1 MSKAKT
7 KKTTKKKPPPT
18 HSIVR
23 SLNVGNGTTYQLRM
37 VDCGKHLKCRKGCA
51 GGKPSHGPYW
61 YSVAWNP
68 ETGRAKTTY
77 LGKNEPTASS
87 IAEAMGVKL

>member
-1 MSKAKT
+1 MKKKEAK
-7 KKTTKKKPPPT
+7 KKKKPAPT

-23 SLNVGNGTTYQLRM
+23 SLSVGNGTTYQLRM
-37 VDCGKHLKCRKGCA
+37 VDCGKHTKCRKGCA

-68 ETGRAKTTY
+68 ETGRAKTSY
-77 LGKNEPTASS
+77 LGKKEPS
-87 IAEAMGVKL
+87 ISEIADRMTGATP